1 MTVYARR
8 RGARSA
14 RRRHFSTLVA
24 TATSLV
30 AVAAASACRTPRP
43 TIVPPAPT
51 QARITQLERTIDAAL
66 GNAAVGRGTWGV
78 LVKSLTYGDVLYARD
93 PNKLLVPASTMKIV
107 TLAAAVERLGWDYRY
122 ETTAM
127 ALGPLEDG
135 VLGGDLLV
143 VGSGDPTIEG
153 WEGNPSIDRWA
164 DELKARGLRRID
176 GRVIGDDNAFEDEGL
191 GHGWMWDDLA
201 ASYSAPVSAL
211 QFNQNSAQVTVTPG
225 PSTGDRPA
233 VEVRPPWAPLT
244 IRNLLTT
251 TPPDTRPSLTIRPA
265 ERSPVME
272 LSGGV
277 PAQSGGLTRTV
288 AVPNPTLYFAI
299 AVRDALTR
307 HGVDV
312 VGTAADLDD
321 VELLPDRRNAVVLGA
336 HTSLLRE
343 LAMAMMKMSPNLYAE
358 SLLKTVGAQASG
370 KGSTDAGRAAIQATL
385 TDWGIGK
392 DEFVIADGSG
402 LSRYNLITPRAMVA
416 VLARIYGDE
425 RHRGPFL
432 EVLPLAA
439 TDGTLAGRMNG
450 TAAQGRV
457 RAKTGS
463 LTNARALAGYVT
475 TVDGEPVAFSIMA
488 NNYNAATSTVDAVTD
503 AVVVALAEFSRR

>member
-14 RRRHFSTLVA
+14 RRRLFA
-24 TATSLV
+24 ILV
-30 AVAAASACRTPRP
+30 AVVTSLIASACRTPRP
-43 TIVPPAPT
+43 AIVPPAPT
-51 QARITQLERTIDAAL
+51 QARITQLQRAIDAAL

-78 LVKSLTYGDVLYARD
+78 LVKSLTYGDALYARN

-107 TLAAAVERLGWDYRY
+107 TLAAAVEQLGWDYRY
-122 ETTAM
+122 ETTAI
-127 ALGPLEDG
+127 AVGPLEDG

-153 WEGNPSIDRWA
+153 WEGNLSIDRWA
-164 DELKARGLRRID
+164 DELTARGLRRIE

-211 QFNQNSAQVTVTPG
+211 QFNQNSAQITVTPG
-225 PSTGDRPA
+225 PSTGDKPA
-233 VEVRPPWAPLT
+233 VVVTPPWAPLT
-244 IRNLLTT
+244 IHNQLVT

-265 ERSPVME
+265 ERSPVVQ

-312 VGTAADLDD
+312 VGVAADLDD
-321 VELLPDRRNAVVLGA
+321 IEQLPDRRNAVVLGT
-336 HTSLLRE
+336 HTLLLRE
-343 LAMAMMKMSPNLYAE
+343 LAMAMMKTSPNLYAE
-358 SLLKTVGAQASG
+358 SLLKTVGIRASG
-370 KGSTDAGRAAIQATL
+370 KGSTDAGRTAIQATL
-385 TDWGIGK
+385 TDWGISS
-392 DEFVIADGSG
+392 DEVVIADGSG
-402 LSRYNLITPRAMVA
+402 LSRYNLITPHAMVA
-416 VLARIYGDE
+416 VLTRIYGDE

-432 EVLPLAA
+432 EALPLAG

-463 LTNARALAGYVT
+463 LTNARALSGYVST
-475 TVDGEPVAFSIMA
+475 ADGEPLAFSIMA
-488 NNYNAATSTVDAVTD
+488 NNDNAATSTVDAVTD
-503 AVVVALAEFSRR
+503 AVAVALAEFSRR